1 MTLTVGSLFAGIG
14 GLELGL
20 ERCGMEVRWQVEID
34 PYATRVLAK
43 HWPNVERHDDIKTWP
58 KPGTERVDVICGG
71 FPCQDISVAGKRAGL
86 AGARS
91 GLFFEA
97 MRVVRD
103 LEPRYLLLENVSALL
118 VRGMDAVLGEL
129 AAVGM
134 DAVWHCV
141 TAASVGAPHRRDR
154 VFIIGYR
161 PDDVAD
167 ANGHD
172 AQAGRERRRP
182 IREEAEFSRAPSQP
196 SGRRQAVADTE
207 GIPRWNQRKD
217 PGNGAGGARR
227 TEPGQSGQ
235 DVADASGD
243 RCDEM
248 PERKPFQGRQ
258 ARPGVQLLADPSGP
272 RLQGGEQRQAPGQGS
287 RPPRPTAARGEAGR
301 GDWWAVEPDICR
313 VAHGIPKRVDR
324 LRGLGNAVVPQV
336 AEFVG
341 RMILDMER
349 QTNGKA
355 SSNDRNAGGVDSGL
369 SAEIQAPYAHAGD
382 ASQRHNA
389 TGGPHQ

>member
-58 KPGTERVDVICGG
+58 KPCTERVDVICGG

-86 AGARS
+86 AGARA
-91 GLFFEA
+91 GLFYEA

-154 VFIIGYR
+154 IFIIGYR
-161 PDDVAD
+161 PD
-167 ANGHD
+167 
-172 AQAGRERRRP
+172 
-182 IREEAEFSRAPSQP
+182 
-196 SGRRQAVADTE
+196 
-207 GIPRWNQRKD
+207 
-217 PGNGAGGARR
+217 
-227 TEPGQSGQ
+227 

-287 RPPRPTAARGEAGR
+287 RTPRPTAERGEAGR
-301 GDWWAVEPDICR
+301 GDWWAVEPDVGR
-313 VAHGIPKRVDR
+313 VANGIPKRVDR
-324 LRGLGNAVVPQV
+324 WRGLGNAVVPQG

-355 SSNDRNAGGVDSGL
+355 SSDDRNAGGVDSGL